1 MTVVLALDNP
11 SPETGPRSTEHDHPP
26 MAERPS
32 RAALVDLRADRLSY
46 MADMIN
52 ELQVMAHET
61 QCHTLAGI
69 LRLAHA
75 EARQQMHGRSP

>member
-1 MTVVLALDNP
+1 MTVVLPLDDP
-11 SPETGPRSTEHDHPP
+11 AAEPDPRSSENSHLTP
-26 MAERPS
+26 AERPR
-32 RAALVDLRADRLSY
+32 RASLVDLRADRLSY

-69 LRLAHA
+69 LGLAHA
-75 EARQQMHGRSP
+75 EARQQMHV

>member
-1 MTVVLALDNP
+1 MTVVLALDDP
-11 SPETGPRSTEHDHPP
+11 APEPCPRSSEHGHLSP
-26 MAERPS
+26 AERPG
-32 RAALVDLRADRLSY
+32 RATLVDLRADRLSY

-69 LRLAHA
+69 LGLAHA
-75 EARQQMHGRSP
+75 EARQKVQGRGP